1 MNRSSTI
8 WNIVFYV
15 SLVAA
20 AAGTA
25 VLLLRPALA
34 ETAVLREK
42 RDALVEQ
49 NRKLQAELHN
59 RRNEIALLESDP
71 EYSEKM
77 ARDQGKVRPG
87 EIVFVIQESP

>member
-1 MNRSSTI
+1 MNRTATI

-15 SLVAA
+15 SLVVAS
-20 AAGTA
+20 AGAA

-34 ETAVLREK
+34 ETEVLREK
-42 RDALVEQ
+42 RDALVEK
-49 NRKLQAELHN
+49 NRELQARLHD
-59 RRNEIALLESDP
+59 RQTQIALWKSDP

-87 EIVFVIQESP
+87 EIVFVFQDPP